1 MTMNRRSFIAAAA
14 SVGIAAAQ
22 TNTSGKPPEAQ
33 RRKAKVTKL
42 FKAPDPNPNALEAT
56 SEGLWVGD
64 QVTERACLLDW
75 KTGKL
80 IRALQTESH
89 NTSGMAVGGGYL
101 WLAAN
106 GGVSNRRPPR
116 PTDKLEGEIY
126 QADLKTG
133 KTVKVHSFPWGG
145 GIHGMVWSEPTQT
158 LWVTSLSINALSELD
173 PKKDLKIL
181 RQIPVRY
188 SRAHGLEIDN
198 AAIWCVFS
206 NEREI
211 HKLDMK
217 NGRVLEIVTLSKEDP
232 TPHGMCRHE
241 GHFYYC
247 DAGFEPQQATI
258 ISPHAGYISQA
269 DV

>member
-1 MTMNRRSFIAAAA
+1 MTMNRRSFIASAA

-116 PTDKLEGEIY
+116 PTDKPEGEIY

-173 PKKDLKIL
+173 PKRDLKIL

-198 AAIWCVFS
+198 GAIWCVFS